1 MRTAVPRAMRRRAWR
16 GTVAAT
22 VLIAGSC
29 VPLALQSSAHATTA
43 DLGGA
48 SVATAADVSDGGD
61 VIANLFEWNWP
72 SVAAECTNVLG
83 PKGYG
88 AVQVAPPED
97 SIRIAGSTHDWWD
110 VYQPVGYDLNSRM
123 GDAAQFQAMV
133 TTCHNA
139 GVKVYADAV
148 INHMSGTN
156 QTSTDSYGGDSFN
169 VNSLNYSEVPY
180 TPADFHTSPANC
192 PNSDMSIQDWS
203 SQTQVQECD
212 LEGLADLYTE
222 TDDVRGKIAGY
233 LNSMIA
239 DGVDGFRIDSAKHIN
254 QADMANIESRL
265 NNTLWGQRPYILQE
279 VALGGSGN
287 LAPAAF
293 ESNGSVI
300 GFDYADALEAQFQ
313 GSIANLKTFG
323 QSWGLE
329 PSDKDGAMV
338 TNHDTERDGSTLNY
352 QDGSQYTL
360 ATEFMLAWG
369 YGVQP
374 TVYSGFSFSDPNAG
388 PPSDANGFVTDT
400 DCSSSAWVCTDRV
413 TGIANMVG
421 WHNAAQGQS
430 VADWWDNGSNTIAF
444 SRGDTAWIA
453 INNSSTPVTQTFT
466 TGLPAGDYCDVIHG
480 NPGASDSCSG
490 PTVSV
495 NSSGQATVTVAAN
508 DSVALYTGALGGGA
522 SASPTPTPTQTTG
535 SGSVAQTF
543 TVAGAPSGESVYLT
557 GSIDAL
563 GDWNTATAIPM
574 TQSGSNWT
582 TTVSLPASTA
592 VQYKYIEKDSSGN
605 VTWEPGGNQTATTGT
620 AAGSLDDTWGS
631 ASSTASATPTPTP
644 TPSASATAAS
654 GQVDVTFDENE
665 TTTLGQNVYLVGSIP
680 ALGDWDTDTAIQLS
694 SQNYPDWSVSVDLP
708 ANTAFQYKFIVKD
721 GSGNVTWED
730 GANRSY
736 TTGASGS
743 ATISDSWQ

>member
-1 MRTAVPRAMRRRAWR
+1 MRTTLPRPTHRRAWR
-16 GTVAAT
+16 TAVAAAA
-22 VLIAGSC
+22 LIAGSC
-29 VPLALQSSAHATTA
+29 VPIALQSTAHATETT
-43 DLGGA
+43 GGGN
-48 SVATAADVSDGGD
+48 GGD

-72 SVAAECTNVLG
+72 SVAAECTDVLG

-97 SIRIAGSTHDWWD
+97 SIRIPGATHDWWD

-169 VNSLNYSEVPY
+169 VSGPSYNEVPY
-180 TPADFHTSPANC
+180 TSADFHTSPANC
-192 PNSDMSIQDWS
+192 PNSDMSIQDWN

-222 TDDVRGKIAGY
+222 TDDVRAKIAGY
-233 LNSMIA
+233 LNSLIA

-265 NNTLWGQRPYILQE
+265 NNTLWGQRPYVLQE
-279 VALGGSGN
+279 VALGGTGN

-293 ESNGSVI
+293 EGNGSVI
-300 GFDYADALEAQFQ
+300 GFDYADALKAQFQ
-313 GSIANLKTFG
+313 GDIANLKTFG

-338 TNHDTERDGSTLNY
+338 ANHDTERDGSTLNY

-374 TVYSGFSFSDPNAG
+374 TVYSGFSFSDPNAS

-421 WHNAAQGQS
+421 WHNAAQGQP
-430 VADWWDNGSNTIAF
+430 VANWWDNGGNAIAF
-444 SRGDTAWIA
+444 SRGSSSWIA
-453 INNSSTPVTQTFT
+453 INNSGSAVTETFT
-466 TGLPAGDYCDVIHG
+466 TGLPEGSYCDIIHG
-480 NPGASDSCSG
+480 DPGASGSCTG
-490 PTVSV
+490 PAVSV
-495 NSSGQATVTVAAN
+495 NGSGQATVTVPAD
-508 DSVALYTGALGGGA
+508 DSVAVYTGAPSGGGSATPTPSA
-522 SASPTPTPTQTTG
+522 SASASATATP
-535 SGSVAQTF
+535 SGGTVAETF

-557 GSIDAL
+557 GSISAL
-563 GDWNTATAIPM
+563 GDWDTATAIPM
-574 TQSGSNWT
+574 TQSGSTWT
-582 TTVSLPASTA
+582 ATVDLPSGTA
-592 VQYKYIEKDSSGN
+592 FQYKYLEKDGSGN
-605 VTWEPGGNQTATTGT
+605 VTWEPGGNQSADSGS
-620 AAGSLDDTWGS
+620 AAGAVSDTWGS
-631 ASSTASATPTPTP
+631 PGTTPTAS
-644 TPSASATAAS
+644 PSSGP
-654 GQVDVTFDENE
+654 GQVSVTFDEDE
-665 TTTLGQNVYLVGSIP
+665 TTVPGQNVYLVGSIP
-680 ALGDWDTDTAIQLS
+680 ALGDWATGSALPLS
-694 SQNYPDWSVSVDLP
+694 SQNYPDWSVTVSLP
-708 ANTAFQYKFIVKD
+708 ADTAFQYKFIVKD

-730 GANRSY
+730 GANRGY

-743 ATISDSWQ
+743 ATLSDTWQ

>member
-1 MRTAVPRAMRRRAWR
+1 MRTTLPRTPRRGAWR
-16 GTVAAT
+16 GAVAAA
-22 VLIAGSC
+22 VLVAGSC
-29 VPLALQSSAHATTA
+29 VPLALQTTA
-43 DLGGA
+43 QA
-48 SVATAADVSDGGD
+48 TPTATADGGD

-72 SVAAECTNVLG
+72 SVAAECTEVLG

-97 SIRIAGSTHDWWD
+97 SIRVPGSTHDWWD

-180 TPADFHTSPANC
+180 TSADFHSSPANC
-192 PNSDMSIQDWS
+192 PNSDMSIQDWN

-222 TDDVRGKIAGY
+222 TADVRAKIAGY
-233 LNSMIA
+233 LNSLIA

-265 NNTLWGQRPYILQE
+265 NNTLWGQRPYVLQE

-300 GFDYADALEAQFQ
+300 GFDYADALKAQFQ
-313 GSIANLKTFG
+313 GDIANLKTFG

-374 TVYSGFSFSDPNAG
+374 TVYSGFSFTDPNAS
-388 PPSDANGFVTDT
+388 PPADANGYVTDT

-430 VADWWDNGSNTIAF
+430 VANWWDNGGNTIAF
-444 SRGDTAWIA
+444 SRGSTAWIA
-453 INNSSTPVTQTFT
+453 INNSGTAVTQTFS
-466 TGLPAGDYCDVIHG
+466 TGLPAGNYCDIIHG
-480 NPGASDSCSG
+480 NPGTGGSCSG
-490 PTVSV
+490 PTVTV
-495 NSSGQATVTVAAN
+495 NGSGQATVTVGPN
-508 DSVALYTGALGGGA
+508 DSVAIYTGAP
-522 SASPTPTPTQTTG
+522 S
-535 SGSVAQTF
+535 SGSSAGPSSGDVAQTF
-543 TVAGAPSGESVYLT
+543 TVTGAPSGENVCLT
-557 GSIDAL
+557 GSIGAL
-563 GDWNTATAIPM
+563 GDWSTGTAIPM
-574 TQSGSNWT
+574 TRSGSGWT
-582 TTVSLPASTA
+582 TTVSLPASTGF
-592 VQYKYIEKDSSGN
+592 QYKYIEEDSSGD
-605 VTWEPGGNQTATTGT
+605 VTWEPGGNQSATTGT
-620 AAGSLDDTWGS
+620 GAGSLTDTW
-631 ASSTASATPTPTP
+631 
-644 TPSASATAAS
+644 
-654 GQVDVTFDENE
+654 Q
-665 TTTLGQNVYLVGSIP
+665 
-680 ALGDWDTDTAIQLS
+680 
-694 SQNYPDWSVSVDLP
+694 
-708 ANTAFQYKFIVKD
+708 
-721 GSGNVTWED
+721 
-730 GANRSY
+730 
-736 TTGASGS
+736 
-743 ATISDSWQ
+743 

>member
-1 MRTAVPRAMRRRAWR
+1 MRTTLPRTPRRGAWR
-16 GTVAAT
+16 GAVAAA
-22 VLIAGSC
+22 VLVAGSC
-29 VPLALQSSAHATTA
+29 VPLALQTTA
-43 DLGGA
+43 QA
-48 SVATAADVSDGGD
+48 TPTATADGGD

-72 SVAAECTNVLG
+72 SVATECTEVLG

-97 SIRIAGSTHDWWD
+97 SIRVPGSTHDWWD

-123 GDAAQFQAMV
+123 GDAAQFQGMV

-180 TPADFHTSPANC
+180 TSADFHSSPANC
-192 PNSDMSIQDWS
+192 PNSDMSIQDWN

-222 TDDVRGKIAGY
+222 TADVRAKIAGY
-233 LNSMIA
+233 LNSLIA

-265 NNTLWGQRPYILQE
+265 NNTLWGQRPYVLQE

-300 GFDYADALEAQFQ
+300 GFDYADALKAQFQ
-313 GSIANLKTFG
+313 GDIANLKTFG

-374 TVYSGFSFSDPNAG
+374 TVYSGFSFTDPNAS
-388 PPSDANGFVTDT
+388 PPADANGYVTDT

-430 VADWWDNGSNTIAF
+430 VANWWDNGGNTIAF
-444 SRGDTAWIA
+444 SRGSTAWIA
-453 INNSSTPVTQTFT
+453 INNSGTAVTQTFS
-466 TGLPAGDYCDVIHG
+466 TGLPAGNYCDIIHG
-480 NPGASDSCSG
+480 NPGTGGSCSG
-490 PTVSV
+490 PTVTV
-495 NSSGQATVTVAAN
+495 NGSGQATVTVGPN
-508 DSVALYTGALGGGA
+508 DSVAIYTGAP
-522 SASPTPTPTQTTG
+522 S
-535 SGSVAQTF
+535 SGSSAGPSSGDVAQTF
-543 TVAGAPSGESVYLT
+543 TVTGAPSGENVCLT
-557 GSIDAL
+557 GSIGAL
-563 GDWNTATAIPM
+563 GDWSTGTAIPM
-574 TQSGSNWT
+574 TRSGSGWT
-582 TTVSLPASTA
+582 TTVSLPASTGF
-592 VQYKYIEKDSSGN
+592 QYKYIEEDSSGD
-605 VTWEPGGNQTATTGT
+605 VTWEPGGNQSATTGT
-620 AAGSLDDTWGS
+620 GAGSLTDTW
-631 ASSTASATPTPTP
+631 
-644 TPSASATAAS
+644 
-654 GQVDVTFDENE
+654 Q
-665 TTTLGQNVYLVGSIP
+665 
-680 ALGDWDTDTAIQLS
+680 
-694 SQNYPDWSVSVDLP
+694 
-708 ANTAFQYKFIVKD
+708 
-721 GSGNVTWED
+721 
-730 GANRSY
+730 
-736 TTGASGS
+736 
-743 ATISDSWQ
+743 